1 MKKLF
6 FSLAVLL
13 GLIVNV
19 ETNAQ
24 DLVPTTVQ
32 NLKYEVIEMSEIGV
46 KIIWDAG
53 NEKLVILGTTQ
64 SENMK
69 LSLDGETSKPK
80 EGKGFR
86 VLYETTFLAALPL
99 HQYMQSK
106 LAEDELN
113 ENSKDWEQA
122 YIGDVVSSVDVTL
135 FAKQDR
141 KDDYTWV
148 MANVSASSG
157 EIWLEVYKLDC
168 DGELV
173 LFSKSWLR
181 Q

>member
-1 MKKLF
+1 M
-6 FSLAVLL
+6 
-13 GLIVNV
+13 

-135 FAKQDR
+135 SAWRDKYGE
-141 KDDYTWV
+141 YTWV
-148 MANVSASSG
+148 LADVSASSG
-157 EIWLEVYKLDC
+157 EIWLEVYRLDHG
-168 DGELV
+168 GETV
-173 LFSKSWLR
+173 LFSKNWFR
-181 Q
+181 E